1 MVHQNCVLLLE
12 DNDIHLFFLKLGG
25 DSLQEAEY
33 RRTVIR
39 ALAPIYRAARG
50 KTYFVASCNA
60 LVKFFGKLHLGY
72 FSGCEDISIVE
83 FIIMEDSIVMPITF
97 YIAYVS
103 PLWGIALLHN

>member
-1 MVHQNCVLLLE
+1 MVHQNCVLVLE
-12 DNDIHLFFLKLGG
+12 GDYIHLFFLKLGG

-33 RRTVIR
+33 RRTAIR
-39 ALAPIYRAARG
+39 ALAHIYRARG